1 MISDY
6 LENEDGDP
14 FEDITV
20 SRETFESL
28 IRPLIQRTID
38 LIEELLAKTSI
49 TADDL
54 SNILLV
60 GGSSCIPLVKGCWLK
75 NMATKR

>member
-14 FEDITV
+14 LEDIVV

-38 LIEELLAKTSI
+38 LIEELLVKNKYYSRRPI
-49 TADDL
+49 EYSSSRRLIMHSFSKKD
-54 SNILLV
+54 V
-60 GGSSCIPLVKGCWLK
+60 GRKIW
-75 NMATKR
+75 

>member
-14 FEDITV
+14 LEDIVV

-38 LIEELLAKTSI
+38 LIEELLVKTSI
-49 TADDL
+49 TVDDL

-60 GGSSCIPLVKGCWLK
+60 GGSSCIPLVKRMLVEK
-75 NMATKR
+75 